1 MELND
6 ELRHFKGD
14 NGKSY
19 DVPAG
24 EVESFLESAK
34 GDGVTVEE
42 VGQQEPVEQTLS
54 FRGNNGKTYKVPSN
68 EVEDFRKTAADDG
81 VELTQVDDQGNDLPK
96 EMKFK
101 GDNGKTYVVPTAE
114 VEDFRRQAAA
124 DGVALQEMKDLGV
137 LGTLKTQKEAEF
149 GRKLGAGEAALSY
162 VPIANTAM
170 SANEKRKEYVLRRL
184 YEGDYKNYLEGVQLA
199 QSIDMPADVL
209 AKIREAA
216 TQNGPQNL
224 LGGAMKA
231 DEETAA
237 TMFKEWAGPL
247 LAERIKAR
255 EEAQQKLANNDTGFL
270 EDAAV
275 GLVGGASALA
285 SMANWQLAAATLPMD
300 AINRGGGLR
309 HGQWTVDEKGNP
321 SRAQLVNENG
331 QPKVNSDGT
340 PVISQGDS
348 DAAALAKGFAGAA
361 AERFIWMGLGK
372 VVKSVGGALLKNV
385 PGLDKMLG
393 KVAGKPIAWSA
404 GLEKKLSESERGR
417 WLLKTGE
424 ILSNVNDTIHVGSLL
439 PMMLKSRLTELA
451 DDVVGL
457 NVANE
462 GDREKFMDWAKKFVS
477 VDDNVE
483 LLTSLIGL
491 HVAMGGY
498 SALRAR
504 SANRAF
510 RADARKVLVNYLDDA
525 QMDKMSNEDLQGLSR
540 ILQAPGLTAERA
552 AKFLE
557 DCRAEQA
564 EARQKVESG
573 EKLTEVQEGLDTL
586 AQRSD
591 RFIEGAEKIV
601 GKLKSDEQK
610 AIEAAEQARNQA
622 ILQAEWEENNRRVEE
637 QQRRDEL
644 SRIRGAEPS
653 EQMAELEKRGV
664 TSWEDARTKQL
675 IGQDE
680 QGRWTGGARQA
691 INIYLNG
698 SEKMKAAVKNGEISG
713 DLAEELL
720 TLGYCELGNRPKPER
735 DAMIDRIIDECN
747 GDAEAARAR
756 IAELKMNLYGNE
768 ALAPGETRQPETAYE
783 GAVNAERMK
792 GTELRSEDGALL
804 GCERFKD
811 VKISVNED
819 GIITTGLTDALMS
832 APENQADVA
841 ALLVRLNAIA
851 EKTGLPI
858 NFGGDEN
865 ALRVANGIMDAV
877 EREGLAKLQKKMDT
891 RSQLFGTLM
900 KTTLGNGVTYDET
913 SFKAALEKTG
923 NGRQFV
929 DNHGNIYGFVDSE
942 GVIHFNPTAINY
954 NTPIHEYG
962 HVALEAVKKI
972 NGNLWKKGMDLVKD
986 SPYYRELLDEIG
998 KEKDS
1003 PYSKFGEDYLRDEAL
1018 ARMIGDK
1025 GERLIEGNG
1034 LGAELKAWLR
1044 EFWQAFKGAF
1054 GVADLTD
1061 EQIDKMTLG
1070 NFVDAIN
1077 AELLRGKEFGT
1088 KKAKPLEKRSIRRFE
1103 EDQNSGSNGMLRW
1116 KNDRGYLFA
1125 IPVDMERTQPGGKVV
1140 FARDDANVTDWIQNA
1155 LNGYTLRLSKSGKL
1169 YVEGRDGLPPE
1180 LAEIFGRYPTIGMND
1195 GIFEQIASETGR
1207 PARTTPEALVEALR
1221 KDRENY
1227 NSWTRDRNVE
1237 AEHWENEKAREEAE
1251 AQQRW
1256 EQSGMSVVDYVRSR
1270 AEEGDPAFDLDW
1282 ETAREIERDRAA
1294 GRFQVERQKAVSARI
1309 NSVMDDLS
1317 TIETALEKDRTKK
1330 AQYYRQINER
1340 YGSEY
1345 EFDLGVPFGTISKF
1359 IPQKPIRLKLKTL
1372 LRKKKEEYKNRHPFS
1387 FADAKDIV
1395 EKINDPAFI
1404 LKRQRSLEGVRAF
1417 YETTSG
1423 KVFCASILPNGEIN
1437 EIDTLYPKDIERL
1450 VNVVKSFQSD
1460 SKMLLDCDK
1469 YKTLSILERQYNTT
1483 IIPENRKG
1491 LETAISVLKSFGGV
1505 NGGNG
1510 LAKMSYAQPSLFD
1523 QVYQQTFDFNRKAE
1537 QPKQQELDLYAKNAK
1552 PTSENAKLTSEN
1564 ANPTFDNAKQ
1574 QIRTD
1579 KIEDVGKKI
1588 AGARKD
1594 ILKNYVAAI
1603 DDATR
1608 EQLYALPFS
1617 KAFKRPDLVKAVQ
1630 TGTMREQDANFYEA
1644 ILSTIVQKKPLV
1656 TARDARMK
1664 KYRPDYKTNL
1674 DKWVDN
1680 TQNALSI
1687 LKQFLG
1693 LDEAG
1698 RDQFIRTVLENKHIN
1713 VAADQQRIEEVK
1725 RYNPGSDIKTGECYT
1740 PNPIYVTSE
1749 VLKRI
1754 GHKIGDKVDI
1764 PFAIKPNT
1772 VFDSYRIVDAKGDSY
1787 YKLGTKDLESAI
1799 DNLAYLTKLK
1809 RGDTD
1814 IEHPDAAFTIS
1825 PGRSIYAENG
1835 QYRVYWGKGTGL
1847 ENQRDFPNKEEAEA
1861 FAKTK
1866 DASQHPM
1873 SYPVKAVVGKT
1884 DYSVRFVNNV
1894 TGEVIILGDKV
1905 FETKEEAQR
1914 YFDENREDINDL
1926 ANSWLAKKAGKPK
1939 SEMTADKLVQVG
1951 YNSRSENH
1959 WVVFE
1964 QDKDAQ
1970 TVIRS
1975 FKTSEEANKYRD
1987 EIKADYL
1994 EQWKKN
2000 KEDRKKFVYFDTG
2013 DQKRIGEDYRDGKDV
2028 KAEDFMN
2035 EFGFRGVQFGNWTN
2049 QADRQMAVNQAY
2061 DAFMDL
2067 SKLIGIPPKAL
2078 SLNGELGIAFGARG
2092 SGSALAHYEPSEVV
2106 INLTKTKGA
2115 GSLAHEW
2122 WHALDNYFARAA
2134 GSKGGMVTDSDWLK
2148 MRSELREAFN
2158 AFTRNMEMCNYGIRS
2173 KKQGA
2178 YWGRMHEITARFL
2191 AEWVDQSLK
2200 KQGRLNTFL
2209 SRGVNEEGW
2218 LELNY
2223 NLYRLQ
2229 MQAAKTEPVSIEEF
2243 EKNPKAYQGFPYPT
2257 KKEVEEFGENVRRI
2271 FDTIKVRE
2279 EGEGANTTYALFSTA
2294 RPNGQEQFS
2303 AGSASPRFNRRNF
2316 IAGRAMVAE
2325 DYGRGER
2332 TPGAMAASRELDAQH
2347 ASPIAGRG
2355 DIRRISLP
2363 LSELEQLRRQI
2374 TGDAVPAHLGRR
2386 IPGGAAAIHNKAGR
2400 LFMNAD
2406 VLGVIDKTDV
2416 QPVKDYLKQH
2426 GFFMNED
2433 SNWQATHTARE
2444 IAHEKNR
2451 SEEQLAIQLN
2461 NLAKR
2466 RTDGTEPGGFAAAR
2480 QVFADQVAAIVCD
2493 MPQPMGGTLGKV
2505 QTVGKGL
2512 RAELKNLLK
2521 TKGVNAADVE
2531 ATMRGEA
2538 GAFLDWAY
2546 GGPIVDP
2553 VTGATTSRG
2562 DAHSVAD
2569 LTGRMFGAWLVM
2581 PDAMERQAPQWT
2593 KAIETTIA
2601 NTPKLAQAFRGITFR
2616 NAMSEQATASLVDR
2630 IRRQQSIMTEKVIAK
2645 LRQEV
2650 REPIS
2655 AGSKVADAK
2664 ETLLVAFHD
2673 KFSPV
2678 YIRVDEKVKNYV
2690 KAKKEALKTAKTP
2703 AAKAAI
2709 QLEIDTFMGDIGR
2722 KMHKLELSRTAYERG
2737 AWNEGRRY
2745 FTQMVLL
2752 ENKASAKWGLAEEDR
2767 SLYLDLQRI
2776 IETQGRSGSDGMSP
2790 RQAQIA
2796 LGDMARRLGASKWR
2810 LMQQYGDEF
2819 FNIHER
2825 EILDDPRLE
2834 RALGKSFVDYCRTQ
2848 THYVATK
2855 RTWSMEEID
2864 AIETAR
2870 EAARRAGVAGGDDV
2884 ISQMYAFAGKRG
2896 AGSVVGEGVWT
2907 ARLNG
2912 SMAAK
2917 QEVRSA
2923 TWEKADPLMQF
2934 GRRNQMVLDLKDAL
2948 LAAEVTGV
2956 RDLRRTDGAE
2966 YPADPKG
2973 RYGHINY
2980 MENGE
2985 KRVLVVPRQI
2995 ADAFRIDPDNAQFL
3009 TKVNG
3014 LVRSCFIDYNVAYTP
3029 QNVKRNQDSLEK
3041 NMPGMRETYLKTGL
3055 RAAAPGVAPIVD
3067 LTSQYLVRK
3076 FPTMGNLFGKHT
3088 VFFHLPKAE
3097 RWAKIVED
3105 PTGWQQEL
3113 WAAEAAHDN
3122 ARVTQCWEDFSGV
3135 MEMLKG
3141 NFLVP
3146 TGKAYANNGKTNG
3159 FAFDVMD
3166 RKGLKTLEMIDKE
3179 RQQRGKYGN
3188 IVNKI
3193 NIFKKNQAQN
3203 EHEDVL
3209 AKTVGYLHD
3218 RMFYGA
3224 QRNAAES
3231 GLTVKRNVSIAEGER
3246 SGRLKRGIQ
3255 ASVAQFFNMVEK
3267 GVVRH
3272 WRNFGERPG
3281 EMLVKDGKVWM
3292 GRAIGGMLAYGCLQ
3306 KWLLSMCG
3314 DDEEKAKEKFGK
3326 VYEYAAFCHRAYQN
3340 CSDYVKENYNFTPLW
3355 TSEDGWTTLIMGGAL
3370 TDEDKLIVPTADYFA
3385 KWVAFNLGIG
3395 ERPSLGTTIANST
3408 FKAIT
3413 PDLQLAAPAVSL
3425 LRDTVEAAFVDN
3437 PTDYFRNAPMY
3448 DNDLWEARNE
3458 SWEMRGKFAAAVA
3471 GRLWNDFGGRALYA
3485 ADVNGVDSGRG
3496 SAPSSLETILRK
3508 IPVLSPAIAR
3518 LFKIQVGSPEKLG
3531 APVTAERDR
3540 MASVINVCAK
3550 DLMKEWK
3557 GDLGYH
3563 ERDPKGFEE
3572 KIQKWTERYGFTPY
3586 HTMKLKEKYYNG
3598 WIQRKCRGAYDQKKL
3613 MRLFQEGLKQGR
3625 DQNDMWL
3632 MMGEL

>member
-19 DVPAG
+19 DVPVG

-162 VPIANTAM
+162 VPIMNTGM

-184 YEGDYKNYLEGVQLA
+184 YEGDYKNYVEGVQLA

-209 AKIREAA
+209 AKIRDAA
-216 TQNGPQNL
+216 TQNGPRNL

-255 EEAQQKLANNDTGFL
+255 EEAQQKLANNDTGLL

-275 GLVGGASALA
+275 GLIGGASALA
-285 SMANWQLAAATLPMD
+285 SMASVPLAAATLPMD
-300 AINRGGGLR
+300 TINRGGGLR
-309 HGQWTVDEKGNP
+309 HGQWTVDENGNP
-321 SRAQLVNENG
+321 SRAQLVDEKG

-340 PVISQGDS
+340 PVVSQGDS

-372 VVKSVGGALLKNV
+372 VVKSVGGALVKNV

-393 KVAGKPIAWSA
+393 KVAGKPLAWSA
-404 GLEKKLSESERGR
+404 GLEKKLSESEGGR

-424 ILSNVNDTIHVGSLL
+424 ILSNVNDTIHVGSL
-439 PMMLKSRLTELA
+439 PSMMLKSRLTELA

-504 SANRAF
+504 SANKAF

-525 QMDKMSNEDLQGLSR
+525 QMDKMSNEDLQGLYR

-573 EKLTEVQEGLDTL
+573 EKLTEVKEGLNTL

-601 GKLKSDEQK
+601 DKMKSDEQK

-622 ILQAEWEENNRRVEE
+622 IRQAEWEENNRRVEE

-664 TSWEDARTKQL
+664 TSWEDAREKQL

-691 INIYLNG
+691 INIHLNG

-720 TLGYCELGNRPKPER
+720 TLGYCELGNRPKAER

-756 IAELKMNLYGNE
+756 IAELKGNLYGDE
-768 ALAPGETRQPETAYE
+768 ALVPGETRQPETAYE

-851 EKTGLPI
+851 EKTGLPV

-877 EREGLAKLQKKMDT
+877 EREGLAKVQKKMDT

-913 SFKAALEKTG
+913 SFKTALEKTG

-929 DNHGNIYGFVDSE
+929 DNHGNVYGFVDGE

-972 NGNLWKKGMDLVKD
+972 NGKLWKKGMDLVKD

-1003 PYSKFGEDYLRDEAL
+1003 PYSQFSEDYLRDEAL

-1025 GERLIEGNG
+1025 GERLVEGKG

-1070 NFVDAIN
+1070 DFVDAIN

-1088 KKAKPLEKRSIRRFE
+1088 KKAQPLEKRSIRRFD

-1116 KNDRGYLFA
+1116 KNDRGYLLA

-1140 FARDDANVTDWIQNA
+1140 FARDDANITDWIQNA

-1195 GIFEQIASETGR
+1195 GIFEQIASETGNR
-1207 PARTTPEALVEALR
+1207 AINGAARDMTPEALVEALR
-1221 KDRENY
+1221 KDRESY
-1227 NSWTRDRNVE
+1227 NSWTRDRNAE
-1237 AEHWENEKAREEAE
+1237 AEHWENEQAREEAE

-1294 GRFQVERQKAVSARI
+1294 GRFSVAKLPSGRQYVHVDVDQAQFDGRSENAQKRIAKAVILKKFRNKVIGDGGARSFVPRSAAGEYAYPRKPI
-1309 NSVMDDLS
+1309 SGQIHDAKMRVSPELDNLLATSKFKEHVKDDGHHPEAEGGWDYYSSIFEVGGKYFRGTVKLLVDDKGRRRFHDVTEIKEETLSQVDASTTQGHSALPDGMSHEVLQGTNSS
-1317 TIETALEKDRTKK
+1317 R
-1330 AQYYRQINER
+1330 
-1340 YGSEY
+1340 GSS
-1345 EFDLGVPFGTISKF
+1345 DGNTISK
-1359 IPQKPIRLKLKTL
+1359 
-1372 LRKKKEEYKNRHPFS
+1372 S
-1387 FADAKDIV
+1387 GDA
-1395 EKINDPAFI
+1395 
-1404 LKRQRSLEGVRAF
+1404 
-1417 YETTSG
+1417 
-1423 KVFCASILPNGEIN
+1423 
-1437 EIDTLYPKDIERL
+1437 
-1450 VNVVKSFQSD
+1450 
-1460 SKMLLDCDK
+1460 
-1469 YKTLSILERQYNTT
+1469 
-1483 IIPENRKG
+1483 
-1491 LETAISVLKSFGGV
+1491 
-1505 NGGNG
+1505 GNG
-1510 LAKMSYAQPSLFD
+1510 LAKMSVGRLYTGSAADYEKPSLHHVGSGEGA
-1523 QVYQQTFDFNRKAE
+1523 QVYGWGLYASNQRGVAEGYAEDARNYNAEKNGKRIDLIFQNNMLEAQTAKRLMENGGDVRKTIEKLKRKGIGSAIIKELEEHGSEYSVAKHEHLYEQTFFTNRAPGDE
-1537 QPKQQELDLYAKNAK
+1537 SHL
-1552 PTSENAKLTSEN
+1552 
-1564 ANPTFDNAKQ
+1564 
-1574 QIRTD
+1574 
-1579 KIEDVGKKI
+1579 
-1588 AGARKD
+1588 
-1594 ILKNYVAAI
+1594 LKWYEPV
-1603 DDATR
+1603 TR
-1608 EQLYALPFS
+1608 EQKQWIADELNKSIDDPKMKWVVTENGLKLNNQYSLEEKIGTGQDAYQFATIQAAVIAKSKNGREYPRLASEFLARADIDGIKYPVDSYGNTVKDGDKAGWNYVSFRDDNIRVDHKWRDGQALFSVRPSALGDGKQRYYEVPFDKAVDKIVKNKKPVS
-1617 KAFKRPDLVKAVQ
+1617 RDHVFVSETPKAFADIGFARLPVMMGQRHVLSCYFGEGEGV
-1630 TGTMREQDANFYEA
+1630 EA
-1644 ILSTIVQKKPLV
+1644 KHLHK
-1656 TARDARMK
+1656 MK
-1664 KYRPDYKTNL
+1664 GNL
-1674 DKWVDN
+1674 
-1680 TQNALSI
+1680 
-1687 LKQFLG
+1687 
-1693 LDEAG
+1693 
-1698 RDQFIRTVLENKHIN
+1698 
-1713 VAADQQRIEEVK
+1713 
-1725 RYNPGSDIKTGECYT
+1725 
-1740 PNPIYVTSE
+1740 
-1749 VLKRI
+1749 
-1754 GHKIGDKVDI
+1754 
-1764 PFAIKPNT
+1764 
-1772 VFDSYRIVDAKGDSY
+1772 
-1787 YKLGTKDLESAI
+1787 KLL
-1799 DNLAYLTKLK
+1799 
-1809 RGDTD
+1809 
-1814 IEHPDAAFTIS
+1814 
-1825 PGRSIYAENG
+1825 
-1835 QYRVYWGKGTGL
+1835 
-1847 ENQRDFPNKEEAEA
+1847 
-1861 FAKTK
+1861 
-1866 DASQHPM
+1866 
-1873 SYPVKAVVGKT
+1873 
-1884 DYSVRFVNNV
+1884 
-1894 TGEVIILGDKV
+1894 
-1905 FETKEEAQR
+1905 
-1914 YFDENREDINDL
+1914 
-1926 ANSWLAKKAGKPK
+1926 
-1939 SEMTADKLVQVG
+1939 
-1951 YNSRSENH
+1951 
-1959 WVVFE
+1959 
-1964 QDKDAQ
+1964 
-1970 TVIRS
+1970 
-1975 FKTSEEANKYRD
+1975 
-1987 EIKADYL
+1987 
-1994 EQWKKN
+1994 
-2000 KEDRKKFVYFDTG
+2000 
-2013 DQKRIGEDYRDGKDV
+2013 
-2028 KAEDFMN
+2028 
-2035 EFGFRGVQFGNWTN
+2035 
-2049 QADRQMAVNQAY
+2049 
-2061 DAFMDL
+2061 
-2067 SKLIGIPPKAL
+2067 PKAL
-2078 SLNGELGIAFGARG
+2078 EKPLMIITSESSPSDSVVAILKMTDNTGASVIVPVKMSGVGRVGKEKLDAHIALTMFGKKNAWKSLVANALEKEANGKVGVFYIDGAESKTILERLGEKAKGLGVAGLQSPGETKAHAASGNFALQWLQLPRGRQNPDTLHSIADEGSPVNGGLVSQTATRQFKRWFDKSQVVDENGEPLVVYRGASFDPLAQEPGKGVIRPESYFTADPEYAKRYGKVNAYYLRIIKPLDVRNANDAKRLSEFYPDGYEFARG
-2092 SGSALAHYEPSEVV
+2092 RNG
-2106 INLTKTKGA
+2106 
-2115 GSLAHEW
+2115 
-2122 WHALDNYFARAA
+2122 ALDWGEMANF
-2134 GSKGGMVTDSDWLK
+2134 DIE
-2148 MRSELREAFN
+2148 ELRAKYPE
-2158 AFTRNMEMCNYGIRS
+2158 YDGIILDEGGDPQVNGGVKYRGLS
-2173 KKQGA
+2173 YVPFDGGA
-2178 YWGRMHEITARFL
+2178 QVKSATDNIGTF
-2191 AEWVDQSLK
+2191 DP
-2200 KQGRLNTFL
+2200 LNPDI
-2209 SRGVNEEGW
+2209 R
-2218 LELNY
+2218 
-2223 NLYRLQ
+2223 
-2229 MQAAKTEPVSIEEF
+2229 
-2243 EKNPKAYQGFPYPT
+2243 
-2257 KKEVEEFGENVRRI
+2257 
-2271 FDTIKVRE
+2271 
-2279 EGEGANTTYALFSTA
+2279 
-2294 RPNGQEQFS
+2294 FS

-2363 LSELEQLRRQI
+2363 LSELEQLRRQV

-2416 QPVKDYLKQH
+2416 QPVKDDLKLH

-2433 SNWQATHTARE
+2433 PNWQATHTARE

-2512 RAELKNLLK
+2512 RVELKNLLK
-2521 TKGVNAADVE
+2521 ANGVNAADVE

-2553 VTGATTSRG
+2553 ATGATTSRG

-2616 NAMSEQATASLVDR
+2616 NAMSEQATAFLVDR
-2630 IRRQQSIMTEKVIAK
+2630 IRRQQSIMTEKTIAK

-2690 KAKKEALKTAKTP
+2690 KAKKEALKMATSP

-2745 FTQMVLL
+2745 FMQMVLL

-2934 GRRNQMVLDLKDAL
+2934 GRRNQMVLNLKDAL

-2956 RDLRRTDGAE
+2956 RDLRRTDGTE

-3014 LVRSCFIDYNVAYTP
+3014 LVRSCLIDYNVAYTP
-3029 QNVKRNQDSLEK
+3029 MNVRRNQDSLEK

-3113 WAAEAAHDN
+3113 WAAEAAHDT

-3141 NFLVP
+3141 NLLVP
-3146 TGKAYANNGKTNG
+3146 TGKAYANDGKTNG

-3203 EHEDVL
+3203 EHEDLL

-3231 GLTVKRNVSIAEGER
+3231 GLMVKRNVSIAEGER

-3255 ASVAQFFNMVEK
+3255 GCVAQFFNMVEK

-3326 VYEYAAFCHRAYQN
+3326 VYDYAAFCHRAYQN
-3340 CSDYVKENYNFTPLW
+3340 CSDYVKENYNFTPIW
-3355 TSEDGWTTLIMGGAL
+3355 MSEDGWTTLIMGGAL

-3385 KWVAFNLGIG
+3385 KWVAFNQGIG

-3425 LRDTVEAAFVDN
+3425 LRDTIEAAFLDN

-3448 DNDLWEARNE
+3448 DNDLWKARNE
-3458 SWEMRGKFAAAVA
+3458 SWEIRGKFAAAVA
-3471 GRLWNDFGGRALYA
+3471 GRLWNDFGGRAIYA

-3508 IPVLSPAIAR
+3508 IPVLSPAISR

-3550 DLMKEWK
+3550 DLMDEWK

-3586 HTMKLKEKYYNG
+3586 DAMKLKEKYYNA

-3613 MRLFQEGLKQGR
+3613 MKLFQEGLKQGR

>member
-42 VGQQEPVEQTLS
+42 IGQQEPVEQTLS

-68 EVEDFRKTAADDG
+68 EVEDFRKTAANDG

-162 VPIANTAM
+162 VPIMNTVM
-170 SANEKRKEYVLRRL
+170 SANEKRKEDVLRRL
-184 YEGDYKNYLEGVQLA
+184 YEGDYKNYLEGVRLA
-199 QSIDMPADVL
+199 QSVDMPADVL
-209 AKIREAA
+209 AKIRDAA
-216 TQNGPQNL
+216 TQNGPRNL

-255 EEAQQKLANNDTGFL
+255 EEAQKKLANNDTGLL

-285 SMANWQLAAATLPMD
+285 SMANGLLAAATLPMD
-300 AINRGGGLR
+300 AINRGGGMR
-309 HGQWTVDEKGNP
+309 HGQWTVDENGNP
-321 SRAQLVNENG
+321 SRAQLVDENG

-348 DAAALAKGFAGAA
+348 DAAALAKGVAGAA

-372 VVKSVGGALLKNV
+372 VVKSVGGALVKNV

-393 KVAGKPIAWSA
+393 KVAGKPLAWSA
-404 GLEKKLSESERGR
+404 GLEKKLSESEGGR
-417 WLLKTGE
+417 WLLKTSE
-424 ILSNVNDTIHVGSLL
+424 ILSNVNDTIHVGSL
-439 PMMLKSRLTELA
+439 PSMMLKSRLTELA

-504 SANRAF
+504 SANKAF
-510 RADARKVLVNYLDDA
+510 RADARKVLINYLDDA

-573 EKLTEVQEGLDTL
+573 EKLTEVKEGLDTL

-591 RFIEGAEKIV
+591 KFMEGAEKIV

-610 AIEAAEQARNQA
+610 AIEAAEQALNQA
-622 ILQAEWEENNRRVEE
+622 IRQAEWEENNRRVEE

-653 EQMAELEKRGV
+653 EQMAELDNRGV
-664 TSWEDARTKQL
+664 TSWEDARAKQL

-691 INIYLNG
+691 INIHLNG

-720 TLGYCELGNRPKPER
+720 TLGYCELGNRPKAER

-756 IAELKMNLYGNE
+756 IAELKGNLYGDE

-851 EKTGLPI
+851 EKTGLPV

-877 EREGLAKLQKKMDT
+877 EREGLAKVQKKMDT

-929 DNHGNIYGFVDSE
+929 DNHGNVYGFVDSE

-972 NGNLWKKGMDLVKD
+972 NGKLWKKGMDLVKD
-986 SPYYRELLDEIG
+986 SPYYRELLDEVG
-998 KEKDS
+998 KDKDS
-1003 PYSKFGEDYLRDEAL
+1003 PYSEFSEDYLRDEAL

-1025 GERLIEGNG
+1025 GERLVEGKG

-1070 NFVDAIN
+1070 DFVDAIN

-1088 KKAKPLEKRSIRRFE
+1088 KKAKPLEKRSIRRFD

-1140 FARDDANVTDWIQNA
+1140 FARDDANITDWIQNA

-1207 PARTTPEALVEALR
+1207 PAATTPEALVEALR

-1227 NSWTRDRNVE
+1227 DAWTQERDVE
-1237 AEHWENEKAREEAE
+1237 AERLADEQAREEAE

-1256 EQSGMSVVDYVRSR
+1256 ENSGLSVVDYVRNR
-1270 AEEGDPAFDLDW
+1270 VEEGDPAFDLDW
-1282 ETAREIERDRAA
+1282 ETAREIEHDRAM
-1294 GRFQVERQKAVSARI
+1294 GRFAVSRQENDAWTKTIDEFTAGNLAARTDVQVLPRVPAVI
-1309 NSVMDDLS
+1309 SRVLNDVFGLLPTGKDIIISSDAIKKAMIGKHRISADEMKKLAVSLDAPLAVFQSKTRPMDS
-1317 TIETALEKDRTKK
+1317 ITALIPIRDANGGISSIVPIDYTAKLSDGKPTLRITSVYGKTSAEAVQEWIDKGYLLYADRKNISRSFPHRLQLPGRTKT
-1330 AQYYRQINER
+1330 ANRFLDENDF
-1340 YGSEY
+1340 SE
-1345 EFDLGVPFGTISKF
+1345 EALGIVSNPV
-1359 IPQKPIRLKLKTL
+1359 
-1372 LRKKKEEYKNRHPFS
+1372 
-1387 FADAKDIV
+1387 DA
-1395 EKINDPAFI
+1395 
-1404 LKRQRSLEGVRAF
+1404 
-1417 YETTSG
+1417 
-1423 KVFCASILPNGEIN
+1423 
-1437 EIDTLYPKDIERL
+1437 
-1450 VNVVKSFQSD
+1450 
-1460 SKMLLDCDK
+1460 
-1469 YKTLSILERQYNTT
+1469 
-1483 IIPENRKG
+1483 
-1491 LETAISVLKSFGGV
+1491 
-1505 NGGNG
+1505 GNG

-1523 QVYQQTFDFNRKAE
+1523 QVYQPTFDFNRQAE

-1552 PTSENAKLTSEN
+1552 PTSENVKPTSEN

-1656 TARDARMK
+1656 TARDARIK

-1725 RYNPGSDIKTGECYT
+1725 RYNSGSDIKTGECYT

-1772 VFDSYRIVDAKGDSY
+1772 VFDSYRIIDAKGNSY
-1787 YKLGTKDLESAI
+1787 YKLGAKDLESAI
-1799 DNLAYLTKLK
+1799 DNLAYFTKLK

-1825 PGRSIYAENG
+1825 SGRNIIAENG
-1835 QYRVYWGKGTGL
+1835 QYRVYWGKRTGL

-1894 TGEVIILGDKV
+1894 TGEVSILGDKV

-1914 YFDENREDINDL
+1914 YFDENREDFNDL

-1939 SEMTADKLVQVG
+1939 SEITADKLVQVG
-1951 YNSRSENH
+1951 YSSRSENH

-1964 QDKDAQ
+1964 QDKDEQ

-1975 FKTSEEANKYRD
+1975 FKTREEANKYRD

-2067 SKLIGIPPKAL
+2067 SKLIGIPPKAM

-2158 AFTRNMEMCNYGIRS
+2158 AFTLNMRGSNYGIRS
-2173 KKQGA
+2173 AKQGA

-2209 SRGVNEEGW
+2209 SRGVNEKRW

-2363 LSELEQLRRQI
+2363 LSELEQLRRQV

-2416 QPVKDYLKQH
+2416 QPVKDDLKQH

-2433 SNWQATHTARE
+2433 PNWQATHTARE

-2521 TKGVNAADVE
+2521 ANGVNAADVE

-2546 GGPIVDP
+2546 GGLIVDP
-2553 VTGATTSRG
+2553 ATGATTSRG

-2616 NAMSEQATASLVDR
+2616 NAMSEQATASLVER
-2630 IRRQQSIMTEKVIAK
+2630 IRRQQSIMTEKAIAK

-2690 KAKKEALKTAKTP
+2690 KAKKEALKMATSP

-2745 FTQMVLL
+2745 FMQMVLL

-3014 LVRSCFIDYNVAYTP
+3014 LVRSCLIDYNVAYTP
-3029 QNVKRNQDSLEK
+3029 MNVRRNQDSLEK

-3067 LTSQYLVRK
+3067 LTLQYLVRK

-3141 NFLVP
+3141 NLLVP
-3146 TGKAYANNGKTNG
+3146 TGKAYANDGKTNG

-3231 GLTVKRNVSIAEGER
+3231 GLMVKRNVSIAEGER

-3255 ASVAQFFNMVEK
+3255 GCVAQFFNMVEK

-3281 EMLVKDGKVWM
+3281 EMLVKNGKVWM

-3326 VYEYAAFCHRAYQN
+3326 VYDYAAFCHRAYQN
-3340 CSDYVKENYNFTPLW
+3340 CSDYVKENYNFTPIW
-3355 TSEDGWTTLIMGGAL
+3355 MSEDGWTTLIMGGAL

-3385 KWVAFNLGIG
+3385 KWVAFNQGIG

-3413 PDLQLAAPAVSL
+3413 PDLQLAAPAMSL
-3425 LRDTVEAAFVDN
+3425 LRDTVVAAFYDN

-3448 DNDLWEARNE
+3448 DNDLWKARNE

-3550 DLMKEWK
+3550 DLMDEWK

-3586 HTMKLKEKYYNG
+3586 DAMKLKEKYYNA

-3613 MRLFQEGLKQGR
+3613 MKLFQEGLKQGR

-3632 MMGEL
+3632 MMGDL

>member
-162 VPIANTAM
+162 VPIMNTVM
-170 SANEKRKEYVLRRL
+170 SANEKRKEDVLRRL

-199 QSIDMPADVL
+199 QSVDMPTDVL
-209 AKIREAA
+209 SKIREAA
-216 TQNGPQNL
+216 TQNGPRNL

-255 EEAQQKLANNDTGFL
+255 EEAQKKLANNDTGLL
-270 EDAAV
+270 EDATV
-275 GLVGGASALA
+275 GLIGGASALA
-285 SMANWQLAAATLPMD
+285 SMASVPLAGATLPMD

-309 HGQWTVDEKGNP
+309 HGQWTVDENGNP
-321 SRAQLVNENG
+321 SRAQLVDENG

-348 DAAALAKGFAGAA
+348 DAAALAKGVAGAA

-372 VVKSVGGALLKNV
+372 VVKSVGGALVKNV

-393 KVAGKPIAWSA
+393 KVAGKPLAWSA
-404 GLEKKLSESERGR
+404 GLEKKLSESEGGR

-424 ILSNVNDTIHVGSLL
+424 ILSNVNDTIHVGSL
-439 PMMLKSRLTELA
+439 PSMMLKSRLTELA

-504 SANRAF
+504 SANKAF

-564 EARQKVESG
+564 EARQKVSSG
-573 EKLTEVQEGLDTL
+573 TKLTEVQEGLDTL

-601 GKLKSDEQK
+601 GKMKSDEQK

-622 ILQAEWEENNRRVEE
+622 IRQAEWEENNRRVEE

-664 TSWEDARTKQL
+664 TSWEDARAKQL

-691 INIYLNG
+691 INIHLNG

-720 TLGYCELGNRPKPER
+720 TLSYCELGNRPKAER

-756 IAELKMNLYGNE
+756 IAELKGNLYGEE

-811 VKISVNED
+811 VKISINED

-851 EKTGLPI
+851 EKTGLPV

-877 EREGLAKLQKKMDT
+877 EREGLARVQKKMDT

-913 SFKAALEKTG
+913 SFKAALEKAG

-929 DNHGNIYGFVDSE
+929 DNHGNVYGLVDSE

-998 KEKDS
+998 KDKDS
-1003 PYSKFGEDYLRDEAL
+1003 PYSEFSEDYLRDEAL

-1025 GERLIEGNG
+1025 GERLVEGKG

-1070 NFVDAIN
+1070 DFVDAIN

-1088 KKAKPLEKRSIRRFE
+1088 KKAKPLEKRSIRRFD

-1140 FARDDANVTDWIQNA
+1140 FARDDANITDWIQNA

-1180 LAEIFGRYPTIGMND
+1180 LAEIFGRYPTIGVND

-1207 PARTTPEALVEALR
+1207 PAATTPEALVEALR
-1221 KDRENY
+1221 KDRESY
-1227 NSWTRDRNVE
+1227 DAWTQGRDVE
-1237 AEHWENEKAREEAE
+1237 AERLADEQAREEAE

-1256 EQSGMSVVDYVRSR
+1256 ENSGLSVVDYVRNR
-1270 AEEGDPAFDLDW
+1270 AEEGDPEFDLDW

-1294 GRFQVERQKAVSARI
+1294 GRFSVAKLPSGRQYVHVDVDQAQFDGRSENAQKRIAKAVILKKFRNKVIGDGGARSFVPRSAAGEYAYPRKPI
-1309 NSVMDDLS
+1309 SGQIHDAKMRVSPELDNLLATSKFKEHVKDDGHHPEAEGGWDYYSSIFEVGGKYFRGTVKLLVDDKGRRRFHDVTEIKEETLSQVDASTTQGHSALPDGMSHEVLQGTNSS
-1317 TIETALEKDRTKK
+1317 R
-1330 AQYYRQINER
+1330 
-1340 YGSEY
+1340 GSS
-1345 EFDLGVPFGTISKF
+1345 DGNTISK
-1359 IPQKPIRLKLKTL
+1359 
-1372 LRKKKEEYKNRHPFS
+1372 S
-1387 FADAKDIV
+1387 GDA
-1395 EKINDPAFI
+1395 
-1404 LKRQRSLEGVRAF
+1404 
-1417 YETTSG
+1417 
-1423 KVFCASILPNGEIN
+1423 
-1437 EIDTLYPKDIERL
+1437 
-1450 VNVVKSFQSD
+1450 
-1460 SKMLLDCDK
+1460 
-1469 YKTLSILERQYNTT
+1469 
-1483 IIPENRKG
+1483 
-1491 LETAISVLKSFGGV
+1491 
-1505 NGGNG
+1505 GNG

-1523 QVYQQTFDFNRKAE
+1523 QLYQPTFDFNRQAE
-1537 QPKQQELDLYAKNAK
+1537 QPKQQELDLSSENRK
-1552 PTSENAKLTSEN
+1552 PTSAN
-1564 ANPTFDNAKQ
+1564 ANQTFDNAKQ

-1656 TARDARMK
+1656 TASDARMK

-1713 VAADQQRIEEVK
+1713 VAADQQRIDELK
-1725 RYNPGSDIKTGECYT
+1725 RLNPGSDIKTGKCYT

-1787 YKLGTKDLESAI
+1787 SKLAAEDLDSAI

-1825 PGRSIYAENG
+1825 PGRNILAENG

-1847 ENQRDFPNKEEAEA
+1847 ENQRDFASKEQAEE

-1866 DASQHPM
+1866 DASLHPM

-1884 DYSVRFVNNV
+1884 DYSVKFVNNV

-1914 YFDENREDINDL
+1914 YLDENREDINDL

-1951 YNSRSENH
+1951 YSRRSENP
-1959 WVVFE
+1959 WVVIE
-1964 QDKDAQ
+1964 QDKDEQ

-1975 FKTSEEANKYRD
+1975 FKTREEANKYRD

-2134 GSKGGMVTDSDWLK
+2134 GSKGGMVTDSEWLK

-2158 AFTRNMEMCNYGIRS
+2158 AFTRNMGMSNYGIRS

-2243 EKNPKAYQGFPYPT
+2243 EKNPNAYKGFPYPT

-2279 EGEGANTTYALFSTA
+2279 EGEGANATYALFSTA

-2325 DYGRGER
+2325 DYGRGEL

-2363 LSELEQLRRQI
+2363 LSELEQLRRQV

-2416 QPVKDYLKQH
+2416 QPVKDDLKQH

-2433 SNWQATHTARE
+2433 PNWQATHTARE

-2521 TKGVNAADVE
+2521 ANGVNAADVE

-2546 GGPIVDP
+2546 GSPIVDP
-2553 VTGATTSRG
+2553 ATGATTSRG

-2630 IRRQQSIMTEKVIAK
+2630 IRRQQSIMTEKAIAK

-2690 KAKKEALKTAKTP
+2690 KAKKEALKMATSP

-2870 EAARRAGVAGGDDV
+2870 EAVRRAGVAGGDDV

-2956 RDLRRTDGAE
+2956 RDLRRTDGTE

-3009 TKVNG
+3009 TKING
-3014 LVRSCFIDYNVAYTP
+3014 LVRRCLIDYNVAYTP
-3029 QNVKRNQDSLEK
+3029 QNVRRNQDSLEK
-3041 NMPGMRETYLKTGL
+3041 NMPGMRETYMKTGL
-3055 RAAAPGVAPIVD
+3055 RAAIPGVAPIVD

-3146 TGKAYANNGKTNG
+3146 TGKAYANDGTTNG

-3179 RQQRGKYGN
+3179 RQKRGKYGN

-3203 EHEDVL
+3203 EHEDLL

-3231 GLTVKRNVSIAEGER
+3231 GLMVKRNVSIAEGER

-3326 VYEYAAFCHRAYQN
+3326 VYDYAAFCHRAYQN
-3340 CSDYVKENYNFTPLW
+3340 CSDYVKENYNFTPIW

-3385 KWVAFNLGIG
+3385 KWVAFNQGIG

-3550 DLMKEWK
+3550 DLMDEWK

-3563 ERDPKGFEE
+3563 ERDPKGFEA

-3586 HTMKLKEKYYNG
+3586 DAMKLKEKYYNA
-3598 WIQRKCRGAYDQKKL
+3598 WIQRKFSGAYDQKKR